1 MNKTGFSHAIAVVTM
16 TLALGCP
23 AMAALK
29 KVTLIQP
36 VPAIDVRNAPW
47 AVAQEMGWLAES
59 GIDLEI
65 QFTKGSAILIQQLT
79 SGNAQYGM
87 ATPEPALIAMSRG
100 TKLKFFYASTTK
112 NPFPLVVID
121 SGPVKSLKDLKGT
134 TIGLHSLT
142 AVQYFTTQSI
152 MRSVNLM
159 MPDDFQFVEVG
170 AGPAAL
176 KALQDG
182 QISALNTN
190 IFNYAGFEN
199 RGAKFRYL
207 TSAEVEPI
215 FAWSLATT
223 PEYLESNRQEAINL
237 GRAFAKGNAY
247 CRANAEDCVRMF
259 LKRFPTV
266 QTPGVSEEQTVK
278 DQIGILAKFFEYSQP
293 TPGHPYGWY
302 DPSAW
307 SSVVNYMV
315 ASGQLPE
322 SVDPSVLYTNDLLG
336 EINKFDAGSLKAT
349 AVSQAH

>member
-1 MNKTGFSHAIAVVTM
+1 MNKISFTRAASVIA
-16 TLALGCP
+16 LSCALGSP
-23 AMAALK
+23 ATAALK
-29 KVTLIQP
+29 KITLIQP

-59 GIDLEI
+59 GIELEI
-65 QFTKGSAILIQQLT
+65 QFTKGSAILIQQLA

-112 NPFPLVVID
+112 NPFPLVVMD
-121 SGPVKSLKDLKGT
+121 NSPVKGLKDLKGT

-152 MRSVNLM
+152 MRSVGLK

-170 AGPAAL
+170 AGPSAL
-176 KALQDG
+176 KALQDR

-215 FAWSLATT
+215 FGWSLATT
-223 PEYLESNRQEAINL
+223 PEYLESNRQEAIDL

-247 CRANAEDCVRMF
+247 CRANAEDCIRMF

-266 QTPGVSEEQTVK
+266 QTPGVSDEQTVK
-278 DQIGILAKFFEYSQP
+278 DQIGILAKFFEYAQP
-293 TPGHPYGWY
+293 SPGHPYGWY

-315 ASGQLPE
+315 SSGQLPE
-322 SVDPSVLYTNDLLG
+322 SVDPSALYTNDLLE
-336 EINKFDAGSLKAT
+336 EINKFDSGSISAT
-349 AVSQAH
+349 AVGRTH

>member
-1 MNKTGFSHAIAVVTM
+1 MKTKDFVAAVIAVM
-16 TLALGCP
+16 LGGVFNSP
-23 AMAALK
+23 ARADLK
-29 KVTLIQP
+29 KITLIQP

-47 AVAQEMGWLAES
+47 AVAMEKGWLAQS

-87 ATPEPALIAMSRG
+87 ATPEPALIAMTRG
-100 TKLKFFYASTTK
+100 TNLKFFYASTTK
-112 NPFPLVVID
+112 NPFPLVVLD
-121 SGPVKSLKDLKGT
+121 NSPVKSLKDLKGT

-152 MRSVNLM
+152 MRSVNLK

-170 AGPAAL
+170 AGPSAL

-182 QISALNTN
+182 AISALNTN

-215 FAWSLATT
+215 FGWSLSTT
-223 PEYLESNRQEAINL
+223 PEYLKNNRQEAINL
-237 GRAFAKGNAY
+237 ARAFAMGNAY
-247 CRANAEDCVRMF
+247 CRANIEDCVRIF

-266 QTPGVSEEQTVK
+266 QSPGVSDDQAVK
-278 DQIGILAKFFEYSQP
+278 DQIGILAKFFEYAQP
-293 TPGHPYGWY
+293 TPGHPHGWY
-302 DPSAW
+302 DPAAW
-307 SSVVNYMV
+307 TSVVNYMV
-315 ASGQLPE
+315 SSGQLPA
-322 SVDPSVLYTNDLLG
+322 SVDPSILYTNEFID
-336 EINKFDAGSLKAT
+336 EINTFDPKMVAAGQT
-349 AVSQAH
+349 H